1 MTAELPLAQLTKEIR
16 TLFRQSSQPENLIE
30 SYLKQATGAISADDQ
45 LEVCAELIRAFEGV
59 PEKIDSCSTS
69 PKESASRPLEM
80 MVSLL
85 FGKQL
90 EEMNLSSDELAQ
102 KLSDSLAVVFNS
114 LNELIDALGS
124 MFLNQNLNETIRM
137 VISADLADG
146 AQHLPLQRHLDQIK
160 ESLGIM
166 DQAYR
171 QASFAKMKEMLD
183 ELDPKSLAGDLGP
196 GVKVGPFKRAELFSI
211 YETRYQTLRRWLD
224 SGRLVDSLMHEFEK
238 SCQTLSL
245 QKKERS

>member
-1 MTAELPLAQLTKEIR
+1 MTAELPLTQLVKEIR
-16 TLFRQSSQPENLIE
+16 SLFRQSSQPENLIE
-30 SYLKQATGAISADDQ
+30 SYLEQATAAISADERH
-45 LEVCAELIRAFEGV
+45 EVCAQLIRAFEGDTQKNDARA
-59 PEKIDSCSTS
+59 PLL
-69 PKESASRPLEM
+69 KESASRPLEM

-102 KLSDSLAVVFNS
+102 KLSDSLAVVFDS

-146 AQHLPLQRHLDQIK
+146 AQHVPLQRHLDQIK
-160 ESLGIM
+160 ESLGMM

-171 QASFAKMKEMLD
+171 LASFAKMKEMLD

-196 GVKVGPFKRAELFSI
+196 GVKVGPFKKAELFSI
-211 YETRYQTLRRWLD
+211 YETRYQTLRRWLN

-238 SCQTLSL
+238 SCQALSL
-245 QKKERS
+245 QKKELS